1 MLSWACVPHGN
12 LANETPGQR
21 LKLLFTDAKLSCAQ
35 LGIMLQT
42 HNPLKQFCLAETFRK
57 ADVSLLL
64 KAAVTHKTVI
74 STKHPKKA
82 TGSLGGQ

>member
-1 MLSWACVPHGN
+1 
-12 LANETPGQR
+12 
-21 LKLLFTDAKLSCAQ
+21 
-35 LGIMLQT
+35 MLQT